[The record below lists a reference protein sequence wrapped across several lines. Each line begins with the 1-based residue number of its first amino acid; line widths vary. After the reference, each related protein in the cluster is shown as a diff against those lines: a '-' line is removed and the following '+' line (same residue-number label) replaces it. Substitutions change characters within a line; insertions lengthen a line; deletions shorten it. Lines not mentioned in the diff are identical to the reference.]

1 MTTKN
6 RRKNKK
12 KKFMNLRLITTSIF
26 NTFDLIFTLFLVS
39 LFGLSIEANPIGK
52 VILSNQI
59 LLFISKIVVVNLF
72 LLLLYKFRNF
82 RLARLG
88 SWIVFIVY
96 GCLIL
101 YHLVGI
107 TLLI

>member
-1 MTTKN
+1 MKP
-6 RRKNKK
+6 
-12 KKFMNLRLITTSIF
+12 RLISTSLF
-26 NTFDLIFTLFLVS
+26 NTFDLVMTMVLVS
-39 LFGLSIEANPIGK
+39 MFGLGIEANPIGR
-52 VILSNQI
+52 VMLSNPI

-82 RLARLG
+82 RLARVG

-96 GCLIL
+96 GCLTL

-107 TLLI
+107 GLMI

>member
-1 MTTKN
+1 MKP
-6 RRKNKK
+6 
-12 KKFMNLRLITTSIF
+12 RLISTSLF
-26 NTFDLIFTLFLVS
+26 NTFDLIYTLFLVA
-39 LFGLSIEANPIGK
+39 LFGLSIEANPIGR
-52 VILSNQI
+52 VMLSNPI

-82 RLARLG
+82 RLAKIG

-96 GCLIL
+96 GCLTL

-107 TLLI
+107 GLMIT

>member
-1 MTTKN
+1 MKQ
-6 RRKNKK
+6 
-12 KKFMNLRLITTSIF
+12 RLISTSVF

-39 LFGLSIEANPIGK
+39 LFGLGIEANPIGR
-52 VILSNQI
+52 VMLSNPI

-82 RLARLG
+82 RLAKVG

-96 GCLIL
+96 GCLTL
-101 YHLVGI
+101 YHVVGVGFLI
-107 TLLI
+107 T

>member
-1 MTTKN
+1 
-6 RRKNKK
+6 
-12 KKFMNLRLITTSIF
+12 MNIRLLTTSIF

-39 LFGLSIEANPIGK
+39 LFGLEIEANPIGR
-52 VILSNQI
+52 VMLSNPI

-72 LLLLYKFRNF
+72 IVLLYKYRNF
-82 RLARLG
+82 RLARVG

-96 GCLIL
+96 GCLTL

-107 TLLI
+107 GLMI

>member
-1 MTTKN
+1 MKI
-6 RRKNKK
+6 
-12 KKFMNLRLITTSIF
+12 RLLTTSLF

-39 LFGLSIEANPIGK
+39 LFGLEIEVNPIGRLM
-52 VILSNQI
+52 LSNPI
-59 LLFISKIVVVNLF
+59 LLLVTKIVVVNLF
-72 LLLLYKFRNF
+72 LVLLYKFRNF

-96 GCLIL
+96 GCLTI

>member
-1 MTTKN
+1 MKQ
-6 RRKNKK
+6 
-12 KKFMNLRLITTSIF
+12 RLLTTSLF

-39 LFGLSIEANPIGK
+39 LFGLGIEVNLLGRMM
-52 VILSNQI
+52 LSNPI
-59 LLFISKIVVVNLF
+59 LLFITKIVVVNLF

-82 RLARLG
+82 KLARVG
-88 SWIVFIVY
+88 SWIVFIAY
-96 GCLIL
+96 GCLTL

>member
-1 MTTKN
+1 MKA
-6 RRKNKK
+6 
-12 KKFMNLRLITTSIF
+12 RLISTSVF
-26 NTFDLIFTLFLVS
+26 NTLDMIFTLFLVS
-39 LFGLSIEANPIGK
+39 LFGLSIEANPIGR
-52 VILSNQI
+52 VMLSDPI

-72 LLLLYKFRNF
+72 LLLLYKFRNY
-82 RLARLG
+82 RLARAG

-96 GCLIL
+96 SCLTL

>member
-1 MTTKN
+1 MHNMK
-6 RRKNKK
+6 
-12 KKFMNLRLITTSIF
+12 LRLLSTSVF
-26 NTFDLIFTLFLVS
+26 NTLDMIFTLFLIS
-39 LFGLSIEANPIGK
+39 LFGLGIETNPIGR
-52 VILSNQI
+52 VMLSNPI

-72 LLLLYKFRNF
+72 LLLLYKFRTF
-82 RLARLG
+82 RFARVG

-96 GCLIL
+96 GCITL

>member
-1 MTTKN
+1 MKQ
-6 RRKNKK
+6 
-12 KKFMNLRLITTSIF
+12 RLIFTSLF

-39 LFGLSIEANPIGK
+39 LFGLEIEVNPIGR
-52 VILSNQI
+52 VILSNPI

-72 LLLLYKFRNF
+72 LLLLYKFRDYK
-82 RLARLG
+82 LARVG
-88 SWIVFIVY
+88 SWIVFIGY
-96 GCLIL
+96 GCLTL

>member
-1 MTTKN
+1 
-6 RRKNKK
+6 
-12 KKFMNLRLITTSIF
+12 MNIRLLTTSIF

-39 LFGLSIEANPIGK
+39 LFGLEIEANPIGR
-52 VILSNQI
+52 VMLSNPI

-82 RLARLG
+82 KLARVG

-96 GCLIL
+96 GCLTL

-107 TLLI
+107 GLLI

>member
-1 MTTKN
+1 MKQ
-6 RRKNKK
+6 
-12 KKFMNLRLITTSIF
+12 RLISTSFF

-39 LFGLSIEANPIGK
+39 LFGLEIEANPIGR
-52 VILSNQI
+52 VMLSNPI

-82 RLARLG
+82 RLARVG

-96 GCLIL
+96 SCLTL